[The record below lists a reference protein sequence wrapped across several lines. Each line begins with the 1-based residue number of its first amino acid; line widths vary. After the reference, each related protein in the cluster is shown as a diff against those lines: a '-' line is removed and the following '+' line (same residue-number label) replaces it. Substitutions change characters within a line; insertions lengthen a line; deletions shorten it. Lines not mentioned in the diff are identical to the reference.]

1 MNKEVPPRKARQ
13 GRRGFPV
20 LLVLIGGLV
29 LAGIV
34 WVFVE
39 IYGVMID
46 ESQPVETEQST
57 ENPPEN

>member
-1 MNKEVPPRKARQ
+1 MKKEVPPRKARQ

-57 ENPPEN
+57 ESPPEN